1 VNLHVCAKLL
11 VIYQIIELQKMA
23 TRNGGKEE
31 IRNPTLEEWSEW
43 LDFNRETITSIVP
56 QESGLF
62 KVHASMKIL
71 HIGTAQNLRT
81 TLLDFTLDSCVGKG
95 QRFSF
100 MINRG
105 SLENL
110 KRNLLIEYKLRH
122 NGKLPACMESAGSTT
137 T

>member
-1 VNLHVCAKLL
+1 MNLHGCAKLL
-11 VIYQIIELQKMA
+11 VIYQIIELQKIA

-31 IRNPTLEEWSEW
+31 IRNPKLEEWSEW

-81 TLLDFTLDSCVGKG
+81 TLLDFTLDPCVGKG

-122 NGKLPACMESAGSTT
+122 NGMLPDCMKGAT
-137 T
+137 